1 MTLFVYLA
9 TPLFVLAVTGH
20 AHARGRGGGWNLLHA
35 YTAAALLAIPLF
47 PLIELVAAT
56 FPPGLQPRLQY
67 ARLLAV
73 DHGLPLIA
81 AAAVSLAVHGFRGH
95 GRALRIHAPRTHA
108 PRTLPPIPLVASLG
122 GFFSVYAILDQF
134 ANHADPSMYRLVL
147 LPMLRLAAVTG
158 TAYLLARAARGA
170 WWGWAAAVLT
180 IPCVTAAMAYAG
192 TFQQPGLVAVGGAA
206 LLAAAVPLLFANSVA
221 EVLDDPAP

>member
-20 AHARGRGGGWNLLHA
+20 AHARGRGGGWNLLQA

-56 FPPGLQPRLQY
+56 FPPRLQPRLQY
-67 ARLLAV
+67 ARLLVV

-81 AAAVSLAVHGFRGH
+81 AVAASLAVRGFRARGLAP
-95 GRALRIHAPRTHA
+95 RLHAPRILH
-108 PRTLPPIPLVASLG
+108 PVPLVASLG
-122 GFFSVYAILDQF
+122 GFFSAYAILDQF

-147 LPMLRLAAVTG
+147 LPLLRLAAVSG

-180 IPCVTAAMAYAG
+180 IPCVTAAVAYAG
-192 TFQQPGLVAVGGAA
+192 TLQQPGLVAVGGAA
-206 LLAAAVPLLFANSVA
+206 LLAASLPLLFVNSVA
-221 EVLDDPAP
+221 EVPDDPAP